1 MTEQRLEN
9 KCPTLISCQK
19 VDLLQSGFSGFNAWL
34 SSNRNHIYVGENVY
48 KYVKNHNQVKLSFFC
63 NPFSPKIFGA
73 EKAFELYK
81 NYLNEP
87 EIQEKL
93 YLLSEKVLGVFDKD
107 SPLCNGLALIDAYM
121 TKFEDCSIETLCQET
136 DSTAKSKN
144 IKLKRKNKTVIFH
157 DDFKRHKNEDDI

>member
-1 MTEQRLEN
+1 MTEQKQ
-9 KCPTLISCQK
+9 KCPKIFSVQK

-34 SSNRNHIYVGENVY
+34 NSSPNHVYIGENVY

-63 NPFSPKIFGA
+63 NPFPTKIFGA

-87 EIQEKL
+87 EIQDKL

-107 SPLCNGLALIDAYM
+107 SPLCNGLALIEEYM
-121 TKFEDCSIETLCQET
+121 TKFEECSIETEPI
-136 DSTAKSKN
+136 AKSKD
-144 IKLKRKNKTVIFH
+144 IKSKRKNKTVIFN
-157 DDFKRHKNEDDI
+157 DDAKRHKKEDDF